1 MMRTI
6 FKFFVF
12 IIIVVAV
19 LFPILQVL
27 YRVFYNLPIDGLLS
41 SLPYVYLGIAI
52 FGGLIYLL
60 LTFTKKK

>member
-1 MMRTI
+1 MRTI

-12 IIIVVAV
+12 VIIIAAV
-19 LFPILQVL
+19 LYPILQIL
-27 YRVFYNLPIDGLLS
+27 YRVVYNLPIDGLIS
-41 SLPYVYLGIAI
+41 SLPYVYLGTAI

>member
-1 MMRTI
+1 MRTI

-12 IIIVVAV
+12 IIIVAAV

-27 YRVFYNLPIDGLLS
+27 YRVFYNLPIEGLIS

-52 FGGLIYLL
+52 FGGLIY
-60 LTFTKKK
+60 